1 MAILKVTAVPEFGAL
16 ESAIRSLQNRQITIP
31 FDTSSVQNATQA
43 MRTAG
48 SAASDLATKITSVAN
63 STGEDVRRTLEYIDA
78 HRGLKTTITQTKNEE
93 HEWQNTQMKTVQNLG
108 QLARNAREAEAALL
122 RLQKAERQQEFQTAD
137 ARLQAYFAR
146 NQLMAG
152 SSFAF
157 DANGHL
163 VKTGSGQ
170 ELPYAA
176 FSQMSQPQALA
187 STDDSYVR
195 MQGDFRAAM
204 AERQQAYKEEQESI
218 KGVRKE
224 MNDVGD
230 ATKGATKE
238 SYLLGDSLGRI
249 VLKMAAWQLL
259 GNAIASVRRAFSEA
273 LDTMKAV
280 DDELVTVR
288 KVTGMTTEELVKVE
302 AQAYKTA
309 SAYGVAADAYLESVA
324 AFARAGYKEQSA
336 DLAEL
341 STKAQIVGD
350 MTAETANQF
359 LLSVD
364 AAYKF
369 KGEIK
374 DLNRVLDGANEIDNK
389 YATSIEKISEGLGI
403 VAPVAAQVHVGI
415 NELTAALGT
424 ITAVTQRSGS
434 EAARALRAIFLNIVG
449 DTKTEIDEGVTWT
462 TGEIAGLQD
471 VIKLYAKDAYDAAK
485 ATGSVIN
492 PMEAIAG
499 LAKSMKEGVLSEQEL
514 INMVSDIGGK
524 LRTSQL
530 LAIIQNWDMYES
542 MLEDYKNAYGSADKE
557 VENALDSWTRKTE
570 QVKNA
575 WTELISNIVDTS
587 AVKSALDL
595 IYEGLSKIND
605 VIDQSNGFSAW
616 NMRYGYGNGYRDDA
630 GTGAFVTSDVRGLR
644 DMKAA
649 IEEAKSAFDESGDL
663 DAYIES
669 LQEVENQWGEIAGA
683 LRVFMSE
690 NEPVSAAQ
698 KEMVRVD
705 DELAQTIADL
715 TDQQYRLAHADE
727 IAAQEAADY
736 AVKLLEENVA
746 AQDTIESL
754 YKVTAETITFN
765 NTDLDVNQKVAALRA
780 LAEQAGVAAA
790 YISGV
795 MNTGALANWVDSEM
809 NAGHT
814 QEEALNSYFRMVT
827 RHIAS
832 TASTNPNAYGY
843 THYNPT
849 TQKPSTSTTNTS
861 SSSSS
866 GKSEAEKAQAERLK
880 KLKAAATQAKKEA
893 KEARDAEVKEIQDQI
908 DALKERNKAEKDSLE
923 LEKKKEDVLKKQNA
937 LLAAQTERT
946 IRMYNAQTGQWE
958 WVADA
963 SKVKKAEDALKTAQE
978 NLAEY
983 KRNKAIEDEIA
994 ELEKRKAAIKE
1005 YYAEVESR
1013 IDKTLDG
1020 LENSTTDL
1028 ADAFRELGLA
1038 VGEQQEAVEEATE
1051 EAQGGGAGSDPT
1063 RGLKPIDGTY
1073 TVDPATGKY
1082 LFNSFRRKDD
1092 TPDKVVKNG
1101 REYDAEEFP
1110 DLFDLGGILHGMGGI
1125 KATTRDEIIIPPG
1138 IAEKM
1143 LSPVADQAFAQRMSE
1158 LNFIYGNGRTPD
1170 AIMRSGGIGGVTN
1183 NNGATYNLGGVTLTE
1198 QQAKTTSVYELAQ
1211 LAQGLRCYS

>member
-1 MAILKVTAVPEFGAL
+1 MATLRVVAVPDFGDLKREINNLNKRKIKIPVDSQEAKQGAQDIEKVGAAANKAGKEIEQTSKFADLMGDSFGRVTA
-16 ESAIRSLQNRQITIP
+16 
-31 FDTSSVQNATQA
+31 
-43 MRTAG
+43 
-48 SAASDLATKITSVAN
+48 
-63 STGEDVRRTLEYIDA
+63 
-78 HRGLKTTITQTKNEE
+78 
-93 HEWQNTQMKTVQNLG
+93 
-108 QLARNAREAEAALL
+108 
-122 RLQKAERQQEFQTAD
+122 
-137 ARLQAYFAR
+137 
-146 NQLMAG
+146 
-152 SSFAF
+152 
-157 DANGHL
+157 
-163 VKTGSGQ
+163 
-170 ELPYAA
+170 
-176 FSQMSQPQALA
+176 
-187 STDDSYVR
+187 
-195 MQGDFRAAM
+195 
-204 AERQQAYKEEQESI
+204 
-218 KGVRKE
+218 
-224 MNDVGD
+224 
-230 ATKGATKE
+230 
-238 SYLLGDSLGRI
+238 
-249 VLKMAAWQLL
+249 KMAMWQIM
-259 GNAIASVRRAFSEA
+259 GDMIAKVRRAFSEA
-273 LDTMKAV
+273 LETMKAV

-403 VAPVAAQVHVGI
+403 VAPVAAQVHVGV

-471 VIKLYAKDAYDAAK
+471 VIKMYAKDAYDAAK

-557 VENALDSWTRKTE
+557 VENALDSWTRKTN

-575 WTELISNIVDTS
+575 WTEFINNLIDTS
-587 AVKSALDL
+587 IIKGSLDVIISALTTINEL
-595 IYEGLSKIND
+595 IGKKDTVQEYTDQIDQLTAELESLEARESTLTETEEKRVSVLREMIEELKNRRKEESADDFKKWNAQHGSGLSFGTNYQDGVPTEQITKDAWDLRNYNTELKELSDEYHAGNLSMSEYAEKLDDLNGKYEKTVNTLRDYKEDGEQLSEAQERLIGEVETTDNLIGHLTQRVEESANAITTLEGAVSAVNEKTSVSSDNLTELLAQYPELHKYLQMTENGYVLTKTALEEYIKAQGKEYEVAYNEAQAACEAIINGENAKRVAIEATTGAVYEQ
-605 VIDQSNGFSAW
+605 VIALALASEKAFIARRVADGDTFSEAQRSY
-616 NMRYGYGNGYRDDA
+616 NLSEDARYWGSAIITAGNARSAERQYSRYQALAGAFTGSGGNG
-630 GTGAFVTSDVRGLR
+630 GGGGGGGNG
-644 DMKAA
+644 
-649 IEEAKSAFDESGDL
+649 SG
-663 DAYIES
+663 
-669 LQEVENQWGEIAGA
+669 
-683 LRVFMSE
+683 
-690 NEPVSAAQ
+690 
-698 KEMVRVD
+698 
-705 DELAQTIADL
+705 
-715 TDQQYRLAHADE
+715 
-727 IAAQEAADY
+727 
-736 AVKLLEENVA
+736 
-746 AQDTIESL
+746 
-754 YKVTAETITFN
+754 
-765 NTDLDVNQKVAALRA
+765 
-780 LAEQAGVAAA
+780 
-790 YISGV
+790 SG
-795 MNTGALANWVDSEM
+795 
-809 NAGHT
+809 
-814 QEEALNSYFRMVT
+814 
-827 RHIAS
+827 
-832 TASTNPNAYGY
+832 
-843 THYNPT
+843 
-849 TQKPSTSTTNTS
+849 S

-866 GKSEAEKAQAERLK
+866 KSAENERLK
-880 KLKAAATQAKKEA
+880 KLKEAATQAKKDA
-893 KEARDAEVKEIQDQI
+893 KEARDAEIKEIQDQI

-937 LLAAQTERT
+937 LLAAQAERT

-994 ELEKRKAAIKE
+994 ELEKRKNAIKE
-1005 YYAEVESR
+1005 YYDEVESR

-1028 ADAFRELGLA
+1028 TDAFRELGLA
-1038 VGEQQEAVEEATE
+1038 IGEQQEAVEEATE

-1063 RGLKPIDGTY
+1063 RGLKPIDGKY
-1073 TVDPATGKY
+1073 TVDPATGNY
-1082 LFNSFRRKDD
+1082 LFNGFRRKDD
-1092 TPDKVVKNG
+1092 TPDKVVRNG
-1101 REYDAEEFP
+1101 REYAAEDFP

-1125 KATTRDEIIIPPG
+1125 KATRRDEIVIPPS

-1143 LSPVADQAFAQRMSE
+1143 LSPVADQAFTQRMSE
-1158 LNFIYGNGRTPD
+1158 LNFIYGNGRAPD
-1170 AIMRSGGIGGVTN
+1170 AIMRSGGAGSVVN
-1183 NNGATYNLGGVTLTE
+1183 NSGTTYNLGGVTLTE

>member
-48 SAASDLATKITSVAN
+48 NAASDLATKITSVAN

-224 MNDVGD
+224 MKGVGD
-230 ATKGATKE
+230 ETKGATKE

-273 LDTMKAV
+273 LETMKAV

-288 KVTGMTTEELVKVE
+288 KVTGATSEELARIE
-302 AQAYKTA
+302 DQAYKTA
-309 SAYGVAADAYLESVA
+309 TAYGVAADAYLESVA

-471 VIKLYAKDAYDAAK
+471 VIKMYAKDAYDAAQ

-575 WTELISNIVDTS
+575 WTELVNNIVDTS
-587 AVKSALDL
+587 LVKGALDL

-605 VIDQSNGFSAW
+605 AIDQGNSFSAW

-649 IEEAKSAFDESGDL
+649 IEEAKAAFEESGDL

-669 LQEVENQWGEIAGA
+669 LQEVENQWGEIAGT

-705 DELAQTIADL
+705 DELAQTISDL

-765 NTDLDVNQKVAALRA
+765 NTNLDVNQKVAALRA

-827 RHIAS
+827 RHISS

-849 TQKPSTSTTNTS
+849 TQKPSTSTTKTS
-861 SSSSS
+861 SASS

-880 KLKAAATQAKKEA
+880 KLKEAATQAKKDA
-893 KEARDAEVKEIQDQI
+893 KEARDAEIKEIQDQI
-908 DALKERNKAEKDSLE
+908 DALKERNEAEKDALE
-923 LEKKKEDVLKKQNA
+923 LEKKKEEVLKKQNE
-937 LLAAQTERT
+937 LLAAQAERT
-946 IRMYNAQTGQWE
+946 VRMYNKQTGQWE

-978 NLAEY
+978 SLAEY

-994 ELEKRKAAIKE
+994 ELEKRKNAIKE
-1005 YYAEVESR
+1005 YYDEVESR

-1028 ADAFRELGLA
+1028 TDAFRELGIA
-1038 VGEQQEAVEEATE
+1038 VGEQQQAVEEETE
-1051 EAQGGGAGSDPT
+1051 EAQGGGAGAASS
-1063 RGLKPIDGTY
+1063 GLKPIDGTY

-1101 REYDAEEFP
+1101 REYAAEDFP
-1110 DLFDLGGILHGMGGI
+1110 DLFDLGGILRGMGGI
-1125 KATTRDEIIIPPG
+1125 KATRRDEIVIPPS

-1158 LNFIYGNGRTPD
+1158 LNFIYGNGRAPD
-1170 AIMRSGGIGGVTN
+1170 AIMRSGGAGSVVN
-1183 NNGATYNLGGVTLTE
+1183 NSGTTYNFGGVTLTE